1 VVWRAEV
8 TPITLDP
15 KEPIMRRN
23 PADQWVLTPG
33 TSVIVDVPA
42 TSANVGPGFD
52 CFGLALDWRERVNIA
67 VIDQG
72 YQIEVSGEGAA
83 ELPLDES
90 HLIIRSAL
98 VGLADLGVRA
108 PGLWLGCRNTIPHGK
123 GLGSS
128 SAAIVAGLRAAAGLA
143 EVHVGPEWL
152 LGHANAIE
160 GHPDNVAAAIYGG
173 FVLAYEG
180 REGVTAAQARVHPA
194 IGAALFI
201 PGTSLATEAAR
212 GLLPEVVPHL
222 DAAANS
228 ARAALLVHAMASEPD
243 LLYDA
248 TCDWLH
254 QGYRGAAMPGSYE
267 LMKSLRGQGFAAM
280 ISGAGPSVLVLGIGT
295 DLAVLQDQ
303 KATGFS
309 LRLSHIGSAAAILE
323 TSLPAEGRDQT
334 VMETP
339 SAGASLGEP
348 TRSGQLRDR
357 LPNQLSHKMHI

>member
-1 VVWRAEV
+1 
-8 TPITLDP
+8 
-15 KEPIMRRN
+15 MRRN
-23 PADQWVLTPG
+23 PANQRVLTPG

-42 TSANVGPGFD
+42 TSANLGPGFD
-52 CFGLALDWRERVNIA
+52 CFGLALDWRERVSLT
-67 VIDQG
+67 VIDHG

-83 ELPLDES
+83 ELPRDET
-90 HLIIRSAL
+90 HLIIRSAM

-108 PGLWLGCRNTIPHGK
+108 PGLWLGCRNTIPHGR

-128 SAAIVAGLRAAAGLA
+128 SAAIVAGLLAAAGLA
-143 EVHVGPEWL
+143 EVHVKPEWL

-180 REGVTAAQARVHPA
+180 SGGVTAAQSGLHPA

-222 DAAANS
+222 DAASNS

-248 TCDWLH
+248 TFDWLH
-254 QGYRGAAMPGSYE
+254 QRYRGGAMPGSYE
-267 LMKSLRGQGFAAM
+267 LMKSLRRQGFAAM
-280 ISGAGPSVLVLGIGT
+280 ISGAGPSVLVLGVGA
-295 DLAVLQDQ
+295 DLAALQDQ

-309 LRLSHIGSAAAILE
+309 VRLSDVGSAAAIIE
-323 TSLPAEGRDQT
+323 ASHAGGGRDQT

-339 SAGASLGEP
+339 SAGASLREP
-348 TRSGQLRDR
+348 TRSGQLR
-357 LPNQLSHKMHI
+357 